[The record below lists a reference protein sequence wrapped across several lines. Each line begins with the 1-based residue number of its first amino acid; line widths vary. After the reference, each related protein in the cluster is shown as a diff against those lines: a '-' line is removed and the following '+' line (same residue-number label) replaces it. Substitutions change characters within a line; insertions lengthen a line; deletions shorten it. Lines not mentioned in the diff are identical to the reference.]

1 MLRSQ
6 ALLVILCDLRQ
17 LLNLSVQMLGKCWLF
32 YCHNL
37 RRVFF
42 GELNLRMR
50 VTLAIGI
57 PQPHPHTSEGPYTH

>member
-37 RRVFF
+37 RRFF
-42 GELNLRMR
+42 LEN
-50 VTLAIGI
+50 
-57 PQPHPHTSEGPYTH
+57 